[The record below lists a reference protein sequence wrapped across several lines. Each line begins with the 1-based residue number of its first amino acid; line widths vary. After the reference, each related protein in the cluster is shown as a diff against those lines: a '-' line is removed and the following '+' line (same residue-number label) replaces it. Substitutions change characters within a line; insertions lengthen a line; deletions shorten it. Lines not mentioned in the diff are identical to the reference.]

1 MFGSYLHQEGEDDSV
16 SNSEFSLSA
25 YAAQTKHHK
34 RKLGS
39 KPAAVSGMM
48 PVRMGAGGSVKKAAP
63 TPTRRLADA
72 GGLGQVSSFASKLA
86 SIEEDEKR
94 GKKDAT
100 GGQGQDLSF
109 SDMFA
114 SMGLSTPRQPLQ
126 AQRTANYLD
135 TPASY
140 PSARE
145 GRDALDTVEKKVSP
159 DSGSFT
165 MSSTK
170 TRISSS
176 ITEPKDWAGDLTDSL
191 PAPRHTASSHTKL
204 GAGPVRMPAAVQRAR
219 PPPPAR
225 SKTVGVQGAEGGDA
239 ARTPQEI
246 LAKLYPS
253 SEQEKENL
261 PAAGLSRH
269 ASTPAPS
276 NNHLQPG
283 FSQEATFTFNLERR
297 LAALTGGGT
306 SQPPPRVSAP
316 ATSAADLHHHHQ
328 PTPVKLPPAAAPA
341 TAPSRPPVSRIEAGS
356 KLASASAT
364 AMPPPRS
371 TAKDQ
376 VLVVRG
382 KRYKVMKLLGKG
394 GSSRVYEAF
403 DEEKNIVV
411 AIKRVELADA
421 DESQREGE

>member
-1 MFGSYLHQEGEDDSV
+1 MFGSYLHQEGEEDSV

-39 KPAAVSGMM
+39 KPAAGSGMM

-109 SDMFA
+109 SDMFD
-114 SMGLSTPRQPLQ
+114 SLGLSTPRQPLQ
-126 AQRTANYLD
+126 AQRTSNYLD

-140 PSARE
+140 PSVRE
-145 GRDALDTVEKKVSP
+145 GRDAQDPIEKKVSP

-204 GAGPVRMPAAVQRAR
+204 GAGPVRMPAAAQRAR

-225 SKTVGVQGAEGGDA
+225 SKTVGVQGAVGGHA

-246 LAKLYPS
+246 LAKLHPS

-269 ASTPAPS
+269 ASSPAPS

-283 FSQEATFTFNLERR
+283 FSQESTFTFNLERR
-297 LAALTGGGT
+297 LAALTGGA
-306 SQPPPRVSAP
+306 SQPPPRVAAP
-316 ATSAADLHHHHQ
+316 VTSAADLHHHE
-328 PTPVKLPPAAAPA
+328 PTPVKLPRTAPA
-341 TAPSRPPVSRIEAGS
+341 TAPSRPPVSRTEAGS

-403 DEEKNIVV
+403 DEDKNIVV